1 MAKKTDEYYMN
12 IALNEARKALD
23 NDDVPIGAII
33 LYDGKIIARAYNQVE
48 KVKNSLAH
56 AEIIALNK
64 AIKKVGYKHLLNC
77 EIFTTLEPCPMCAGA
92 LVLARI
98 KRLVYAA
105 KDPKSGAVNSVLNIT
120 NHPKLNHKVE
130 ITSGVLSKESS
141 ELITEFFQFI
151 RNQ

>member
-105 KDPKSGAVNSVLNIT
+105 KDPKSGAVNSVFNIT